1 MLNNLVELSLRY
13 KFLVLVAFGVVAF
26 LGWRAVTTVPIDAFP
41 DVTPVQVNIY
51 TESPGLAAEDV
62 EQLLTFPV
70 ESGMA
75 GLQGV
80 EEIRSVSLFGLS
92 YVAVYFEDDMDIY
105 FVRRLVMER
114 LQEVA
119 DRIPEGYGTPEMGP
133 NTSGLGQVF
142 WYTVERVDQALEGT
156 DTEGATSAQTPGR
169 GGSASSTGTA
179 GAGVTAAGGGSAEQ
193 ARAIA
198 ELMDLRTL
206 QDWSVRL
213 ILRTAPGVD
222 DVLSWG
228 GQERQYQV
236 VVDPL
241 RLIKYGLSLRQ
252 LIEAVE
258 RNNGQVGGQ
267 YIDQGP
273 EQYLVRGLGLVH
285 DERDIG
291 NIVIKVE
298 DGTPVYVRDVAEVV
312 QGPAL
317 RFGEVTRDGREVV
330 LGMTLAR
337 IGENAKDVVDA
348 VKKKAAI
355 VASALPEGVVL
366 RPVYERTDLVEKA
379 VDTAVRALVEGSI
392 LVAIVL
398 FLFLGE
404 LRSALVVI
412 SALPLAMLIAFI
424 FMGEVGLSANLMS
437 LAGLAI
443 GIGMMV
449 DGAVVMVEN
458 SFRIMAERRAEGATV
473 NRTAAVL
480 AAARE
485 VANPV
490 AFAILIIIV
499 VFLPLFSL
507 QGLEGKLFKPMA
519 FNISFAMA
527 GSLLLTLTLIPVLAA
542 LILKPKVERDTWLVA
557 GIKRGY
563 MPLLRWS
570 LAHKKTVGL
579 SAILA
584 LVASLAL
591 FPLLGK
597 EFMPQLQEGSIMWRV
612 TSIPSASLDESI
624 AVSKR
629 IEEALSAFPEVE
641 TTLAMIGRA
650 QKGETADVNYMEI
663 YTGLKSKEHWTHG
676 SIEALADTMRERL
689 EAVVPTAVIAF
700 TQPIQMRVEELISG
714 VRATLA
720 IKLYGEDLSELD
732 RLSEQIKGVVAQ
744 VPGVADLSLE
754 ANLGKPQIRI
764 QVDRMRLARYGM
776 NADEVLTVVRNGIG
790 NEPVSTLIDG
800 VRRFDITVRLPDAN
814 KETVESIGA
823 IPLRT
828 GDGAVIPLSRVADIG
843 VAEGYSFVRREQLQ
857 RYAVIQMDVRG
868 RDVDGFVSDANALIG
883 AQIDLPP
890 GYWIEWGGA
899 FENQQRALQRLSVI
913 VPLTIF
919 FIFVLLYTAFNSMKY
934 ATLIIANV
942 PFATIG
948 GLVALYATGQYLSVP
963 SAIGFIAVFGV
974 AMLNGIVLVS
984 FINELREKG
993 LTVSEAVLR
1002 GTELRLRPVL
1012 MTASVAILGL
1022 IPMLL
1027 SSGVGAETQRPLAK
1041 VVVGGLITSTALTL
1055 LLLPV
1060 IYEWIEGRTPKD
1072 PKEEKP

>member
-1 MLNNLVELSLRY
+1 MLDKLVELSLRY
-13 KFLVLVAFGVVAF
+13 KFLVLVAFVVVAF
-26 LGWRAVTTVPIDAFP
+26 AGIRTIGTLPIDAFP

-75 GLQGV
+75 GLPGV
-80 EEIRSVSLFGLS
+80 RDIRSVSLFGLS
-92 YVAVYFEDDMDIY
+92 YVSVYFDDAMDIY
-105 FVRRLVMER
+105 FARRLVMER

-142 WYTVERVDQALEGT
+142 WYTLERADAKLKGEVT
-156 DTEGATSAQTPGR
+156 D
-169 GGSASSTGTA
+169 
-179 GAGVTAAGGGSAEQ
+179 
-193 ARAIA
+193 
-198 ELMDLRTL
+198 MDLRTL
-206 QDWSVRL
+206 QDWGVRL

-222 DVLSWG
+222 DVMSWG

-236 VVDPL
+236 QIDPR
-241 RLIKYGLSLRQ
+241 RLLKYGLSYREVMES
-252 LIEAVE
+252 IEA
-258 RNNGQVGGQ
+258 NNRQVGGQ
-267 YIDQGP
+267 YINLGP
-273 EQYLVRGLGLVH
+273 EQYLVRGLGLVSN
-285 DERDIG
+285 EQDIG
-291 NIVIKVE
+291 SIVLKVA
-298 DGTPVYVRDVAEVV
+298 DGTPVYLRDIADIR
-312 QGPAL
+312 QAPAL
-317 RFGEVTRDGREVV
+317 RTGAVTRDGEEVV
-330 LGMTLAR
+330 LGMALAR
-337 IGENAKDVVDA
+337 IGENAKNVVDA
-348 VKKKAAI
+348 VKTKLATAE
-355 VASALPEGVVL
+355 SALPEGVKL
-366 RPVYERTDLVEKA
+366 RPIYDRTELVEKA
-379 VDTAVRALVEGSI
+379 VSTAERALIEGSI

-412 SALPLAMLIAFI
+412 AALPLSMLIAFI
-424 FMGEVGLSANLMS
+424 FMGEMGLSANLMS

-449 DGAVVMVEN
+449 DGAVVMTEN
-458 SFRIMAERRAEGATV
+458 AFRIMAEWREKGEKV

-480 AAARE
+480 TAARE
-485 VANPV
+485 VANPI

-542 LILKPKVERDTWLVA
+542 LILKPKEERDTLLVRWL
-557 GIKRGY
+557 KRGY
-563 MPLLRWS
+563 LPLLAWS
-570 LAHKKTVGL
+570 LANKKKVVAAATGL
-579 SAILA
+579 

-597 EFMPQLQEGSIMWRV
+597 EFMPQLQEGSIMWRI
-612 TSIPSASLDESI
+612 TSIPSTSLEQSI
-624 AVSKR
+624 AIAKDVSKV
-629 IEEALSAFPEVE
+629 LSEFPEVN

-650 QKGETADVNYMEI
+650 EKGETADVNYMEI
-663 YTGLKSKEHWTHG
+663 YTELKPHDEWDSG
-676 SIEALADTMRERL
+676 RSIEALAEAMREEL
-689 EAVVPTAVIAF
+689 EEAVPTSVIAF

-720 IKLYGEDLSELD
+720 AKLYGEDLGELD
-732 RLSEQIKGVVAQ
+732 RLSQEIKNAIGQ

-754 ANLGKPQIRI
+754 ANIGKPQIRI
-764 QVDRMRLARYGM
+764 RVNRNQLARYGL
-776 NADEVLTVVRNGIG
+776 NADDVLTVVRTGIG
-790 NEPVSTLIDG
+790 NEPVSTLIEG
-800 VRRFDITVRLPDAN
+800 VKRFDITARLHDPAKAD
-814 KETVESIGA
+814 VEAIEA
-823 IPLRT
+823 IPLQT
-828 GDGAVIPLSRVADIG
+828 ASGAIVPLSRVADVS

-868 RDVDGFVSDANALIG
+868 RDVDGFVQDAQA
-883 AQIDLPP
+883 AIDQQVKLPP

-899 FENQQRALQRLSVI
+899 FENQQRALQRLSII

-919 FIFVLLYTAFNSMKY
+919 FIFVLLYTAFNSTKY

-942 PFATIG
+942 PFAAIG
-948 GLVALYATGQYLSVP
+948 GIVSLFISGQYLSVP

-993 LTVSEAVLR
+993 LSVAEAVRR
-1002 GTELRLRPVL
+1002 GAELRLRPVM

-1027 SSGVGAETQRPLAK
+1027 SSGVGAETQRPLAT
-1041 VVVGGLITSTALTL
+1041 VVVGGLITSTLLTL
-1055 LLLPV
+1055 VLLPV
-1060 IYEWIEGRTPKD
+1060 IYEWMETR
-1072 PKEEKP
+1072 KEKTQ